1 MLRRPTTIRGWLL
14 LSLITVPVSVFLVAK
29 ATPAMGS
36 PIFWGFLAVA
46 ILTSLV
52 LYSLRRRSEA
62 ARERAWVGTFSFG
75 DVVRR
80 IHAEEA
86 LAIAENGDRRQA
98 ARSSLLL
105 SDATVAVTAGA
116 HAAS

>member
-14 LSLITVPVSVFLVAK
+14 LSVITVPAIAFVVTK
-29 ATPAMGS
+29 ATPVMGS
-36 PIFWGFLAVA
+36 PIFWGFVAVA
-46 ILTSLV
+46 ILISWG
-52 LYSLRRRSEA
+52 LYSLRRRSDA

-86 LAIAENGDRRQA
+86 LAIAENGGRRPA
-98 ARSSLLL
+98 TLRSSLG
-105 SDATVAVTAGA
+105 SDVTVAA
-116 HAAS
+116 HAAA